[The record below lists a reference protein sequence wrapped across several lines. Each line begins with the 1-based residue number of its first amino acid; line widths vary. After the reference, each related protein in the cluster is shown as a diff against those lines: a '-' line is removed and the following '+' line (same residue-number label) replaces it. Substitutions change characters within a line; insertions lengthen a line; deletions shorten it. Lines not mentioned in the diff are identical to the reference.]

1 MPLTTKNATAGG
13 SSTMTAIARTLGAAS
28 LVAVIAAPMA
38 QADPVADFYK
48 GKQIT
53 VIVGY
58 GPGGGYDVYTRQ
70 LLRHLPRYIPGNPT
84 MVVQNMPGAG
94 SLRAANFVANAAP
107 KDGTTLVVM
116 GAPAALEP
124 LFGNKDAKF
133 ETLKLNWIGN
143 MIRDTAA
150 CGTWYNSGITSLDQ
164 IIKSKTPVVF
174 GSSGQGSYSN
184 HHALVLKHMLGANL
198 RVISGFKGIKDM
210 GLALQRGELQAQCAL
225 ALSTAKAA
233 FDQNVKRG
241 ELKFLVQFGKKDV
254 PYFGGAPNFYK
265 MLKTDEQR
273 QVADLFFGIS
283 EIARPLL
290 GPPGMPAP
298 IVAALRKAMADAVAD
313 KAFRAE
319 AEKAGLPIE
328 FVSGEE
334 TAKVFV
340 EFYKTPPAMVAKARE
355 IMGRK

>member
-1 MPLTTKNATAGG
+1 MSGASWILGLTAG
-13 SSTMTAIARTLGAAS
+13 
-28 LVAVIAAPMA
+28 IAAVSA
-38 QADPVADFYK
+38 SSVAAADAVADFYK
-48 GKQIT
+48 GKQIN

-70 LLRHLPRYIPGNPT
+70 LLRHMPRYIPGNPT

-94 SLRAANFVANAAP
+94 SLRAANFVTNAAP
-107 KDGTTLVVM
+107 KDGTTLMVI

-124 LFGNKDAKF
+124 LFGNKEAKF

-150 CGTWYNSGITSLDQ
+150 CGTWHNSGIKSLQD
-164 IIKSKTPVVF
+164 IIKAKTPVVF
-174 GSSGQGSYSN
+174 GASGHGSYSN
-184 HHALVLKHMLGANL
+184 IHAQVLRHMLGANL
-198 RVISGFKGIKDM
+198 RVITGFKGIKDM
-210 GLALQRGELQAQCAL
+210 GLALERGELQSQCAL
-225 ALSTAKAA
+225 ALSTAKAT
-233 FDQNVKRG
+233 FSQNVERG
-241 ELKFLVQFGKKDV
+241 ELKFLVQFGKQDH

-265 MLKTDEQR
+265 MIKSPEQI
-273 QVADLFFGIS
+273 QVADLIFGMS

-290 GPPGMPAP
+290 GPPGMPP
-298 IVAALRKAMADAVAD
+298 QIVAALRKAMVDAVND

-319 AEKAGLPIE
+319 TDKSGLPIE

-334 TAKVFV
+334 TQQTFV
-340 EFYKTPPAMVAKARE
+340 EFYKSSPAVLQKTRE

>member
-1 MPLTTKNATAGG
+1 MI
-13 SSTMTAIARTLGAAS
+13 AIARILGAAT
-28 LVAVIAAPMA
+28 LAAVIAAPAA
-38 QADPVADFYK
+38 QADAVADFYK

-58 GPGGGYDVYTRQ
+58 GPGGGYDTYTRL
-70 LLRHLPRYIPGNPT
+70 LLRHMPRHVPGNPT

-116 GAPAALEP
+116 GAPASLEP
-124 LFGNKDAKF
+124 LFGNKEAKF

-150 CGTWYNSGITSLDQ
+150 CGTWYNSGIKSLDQ

-233 FDQNVKRG
+233 FDGNVKRG

-254 PYFGGAPNFYK
+254 PYFGGAPNFYR

-273 QVADLFFGIS
+273 QTADMFFALS
-283 EIARPLL
+283 EIARPLV
-290 GPPGMPAP
+290 GPPGMPPA
-298 IVAALRKAMADAVAD
+298 IVAALRKAMADAVAG
-313 KAFRAE
+313 KAFRDE
-319 AEKAGLPIE
+319 AEKVGLPIE
-328 FVSGEE
+328 YVSGEE
-334 TAKVFV
+334 TTEVIAG
-340 EFYKTPPAMVAKARE
+340 FYKMSPKVIAKARE

>member
-1 MPLTTKNATAGG
+1 MWRTGTTWTSAAV
-13 SSTMTAIARTLGAAS
+13 AAAS
-28 LVAVIAAPMA
+28 VAIFGTQAA
-38 QADPVADFYK
+38 QADAVADFYK

-53 VIVGY
+53 VVVGY
-58 GPGGGYDVYTRQ
+58 GPGGGYDVYTRL
-70 LLRHLPRYIPGNPT
+70 LLRHMPRHLPGNPS

-107 KDGTTLVVM
+107 RDGTTLVVM

-133 ETLKLNWIGN
+133 DTLKLAWIGN

-150 CGTWYNSGITSLDQ
+150 CGTGHNSGITRLEQ
-164 IIKSKTPVVF
+164 IIKANTPVVF
-174 GSSGQGSYSN
+174 GASGHGSYSN
-184 HHALVLKHMLGANL
+184 HHALVLKHMVGANL
-198 RVISGFKGIKDM
+198 RVITGFKGIKDM
-210 GLALQRGELQAQCAL
+210 GLALERGELQAQCAL

-233 FDQNVKRG
+233 FDPNVQRG

-273 QVADLFFGIS
+273 QIADLFFGLS
-283 EIARPLL
+283 EIARPLV

-298 IVAALRKAMADAVAD
+298 IVAALRKAMAAAVSD
-313 KAFRAE
+313 QAFRAE
-319 AEKAGLPIE
+319 ADKAGLPIE
-328 FVSGEE
+328 LVSGEE
-334 TAKVFV
+334 TAQAFV
-340 EFYKTPPAMVAKARE
+340 SFYKTPPEMVRKARD
-355 IMGRK
+355 IMGRP

>member
-1 MPLTTKNATAGG
+1 MSGAKWILGTATALAAMSG
-13 SSTMTAIARTLGAAS
+13 S
-28 LVAVIAAPMA
+28 IAAH
-38 QADPVADFYK
+38 ADAVADFYK

-53 VIVGY
+53 VVVGY
-58 GPGGGYDVYTRQ
+58 GPGGGYDVYTRL
-70 LLRHLPRYIPGNPT
+70 LLRHMPRHIPGNPT

-94 SLRAANFVANAAP
+94 SLRAANFVHNAAP

-124 LFGNKDAKF
+124 LFGNKEARF
-133 ETLKLNWIGN
+133 ETVKLAWIGN

-150 CGTWYNSGITSLDQ
+150 CGTWHNSGIKSLDQ

-174 GSSGQGSYSN
+174 GASGHGSYSN

-198 RVISGFKGIKDM
+198 RVITGFKGIKDM
-210 GLALQRGELQAQCAL
+210 GLALERGELQAQCAL

-233 FDQNVKRG
+233 FDSNVKRG

-254 PYFGGAPNFYK
+254 PYFGGAPNFYR
-265 MLKTDEQR
+265 MLKTEEQR
-273 QVADLFFGIS
+273 QVADMFFALS
-283 EIARPLL
+283 EIARPLI
-290 GPPGMPAP
+290 GPAGMPPA
-298 IVAALRKAMADAVAD
+298 IVAALRKAMADAVND

-319 AEKAGLPIE
+319 ADKSGLPIE

-334 TAKVFV
+334 TTQAFV
-340 EFYKTPPAMVAKARE
+340 NFYKTPSAVVAKARE

>member
-1 MPLTTKNATAGG
+1 MSRMLCAAGIALI
-13 SSTMTAIARTLGAAS
+13 AISGAAR
-28 LVAVIAAPMA
+28 
-38 QADPVADFYK
+38 ADAVADFYK
-48 GKQIT
+48 GKQIN
-53 VIVGY
+53 VVVGY
-58 GPGGGYDVYTRQ
+58 GPGGGYDVYTRH
-70 LLRHLPRYIPGNPT
+70 LLRHMPRFIPGNPT

-94 SLRAANFVANAAP
+94 SLRAANFVTNAAP

-150 CGTWYNSGITSLDQ
+150 CGTWHNSGIASLDH

-210 GLALQRGELQAQCAL
+210 GLALERGELQAQCAL

-233 FDQNVKRG
+233 FDGNVQRG
-241 ELKFLVQFGKKDV
+241 ELKFLVQFGKEDH
-254 PYFGGAPNFYK
+254 PYFRGAPNFYK
-265 MLKTDEQR
+265 MIKTDEQR

-290 GPPGMPAP
+290 GPPGMPP
-298 IVAALRKAMADAVAD
+298 EIVAALRKAMAQAVAD
-313 KAFRAE
+313 KAFRDE
-319 AEKAGLPIE
+319 AEKQGLPIE

-334 TAKVFV
+334 TAQVFV
-340 EFYKTPPAMVAKARE
+340 KFYKTPPAMVAKARE
-355 IMGRK
+355 IMGRN